1 MNSKLERQLAE
12 LLDAEIINADTAQ
25 KISAFYHTREQTK
38 PNRLF
43 TIFGV
48 LGALLSGLG
57 IILIIAH
64 NWDDLS
70 RITKTILA
78 FLPLLIGQI
87 ACAYSCIKN
96 KKSAWVESSATFL
109 ILAVGATISLVSQ
122 IYNIPGNLS
131 SFLLVWIAITAPLIY
146 VLRSNLAVIIHLVL
160 ATWYACDLGYFYNS
174 SVPWWYLL
182 QFAWILP
189 YYIRLQR
196 SQAESNIT
204 GILNWLIPLS
214 LVIVL
219 GAFTDGDT
227 LVLLAYIAL
236 FGLFYNI
243 GQLPWFKE
251 QKLRRNG
258 YTIIGSLG
266 TVFLLTILTFEWFW
280 KDAFNESLH
289 PRGLLITQ
297 FLFLSGITVIGYLY
311 FKKQHKGFNL
321 FQYAFLIIGL
331 LYLTKD
337 LGSIHAIVLT
347 NILVAAL
354 GLFAIRIGINKNS
367 YGILNYGLLIITAL
381 IVCRFFDTNLDFVF
395 RGILFISVG
404 AGFFFANY
412 LLLKKQ
418 PKDAIDSISKTQKH
432 E

>member
-1 MNSKLERQLAE
+1 MNSKLETQLTE
-12 LLDAEIINADTAQ
+12 LLEADIITSDTAQ
-25 KISAFYHTREQTK
+25 KITVFYHTKEQTK

-64 NWDDLS
+64 NWDDMPRS
-70 RITKTILA
+70 IKTFLA
-78 FLPLLIGQI
+78 FLPLIIGQI
-87 ACAYSCIKN
+87 ACAYSLFKN
-96 KKSAWVESSATFL
+96 KSPTWIESSATFL

-131 SFLLVWIAITAPLIY
+131 DFLLVWAAITAPLMY
-146 VLRSNLAVIIHLVL
+146 LLRSNLAVIIHLVL

-174 SVPWWYLL
+174 HVPWWYLAL
-182 QFAWILP
+182 FAWVIP
-189 YYIRLQR
+189 YYINLQKEN
-196 SQAESNIT
+196 SKTNIA
-204 GILNWLIPLS
+204 GVLNWLVPLS

-219 GAFTDGDT
+219 GAFTNGDS
-227 LVLLAYIAL
+227 LAFIMYLAF
-236 FGLFYNI
+236 FGLLYNI
-243 GQLPWFKE
+243 GQLPLFKN

-258 YTIIGSLG
+258 HTIIGSLG
-266 TVFLLTILTFEWFW
+266 TIFLLTTLTFEWFW
-280 KDAFNESLH
+280 KDAIRESFD
-289 PRGLLITQ
+289 GVDVLITVL
-297 FLFLSGITVIGYLY
+297 FFLSGVIVLAYLY
-311 FKKQHKGFNL
+311 SKKQIQNFNL
-321 FQYAFLIIGL
+321 FQYAFLVIGL
-331 LYLTKD
+331 LYLTKN
-337 LGSIHAIVLT
+337 LGYIHGIVIT

-354 GLFAIRIGINKNS
+354 GLFTIRIGINKNS
-367 YGILNYGLLIITAL
+367 YAILNYGLLIITGL

-404 AGFFFANY
+404 VGFFFANY

-418 PKDAIDSISKTQKH
+418 RKSALNSNSQNH

>member
-12 LLDAEIINADTAQ
+12 LLDADIINPNTAQ
-25 KISAFYHTREQTK
+25 KITDFYHTKEEAK

-64 NWDDLS
+64 NWDDMP
-70 RITKTILA
+70 RNIKTFLA
-78 FLPLLIGQI
+78 FLPLVIGQI
-87 ACAYSCIKN
+87 ACAYSLIK
-96 KKSAWVESSATFL
+96 KKNPTWVESSVTFL

-131 SFLLVWIAITAPLIY
+131 DFLLVWIAITAPLMY
-146 VLRSNLAVIIHLVL
+146 LMRSNLAVIIHLVL
-160 ATWYACDLGYFYNS
+160 ATWYACDLGYFFNS
-174 SVPWWYLL
+174 HIPWWYLA
-182 QFAWILP
+182 FFIWVIP
-189 YYIRLQR
+189 YYVKLQKED
-196 SQAESNIT
+196 SQSNMA
-204 GILNWLIPLS
+204 GVLNWLVPIS
-214 LVIVL
+214 FVITL
-219 GAFTDGDT
+219 GTFTNGKT
-227 LVLLAYIAL
+227 MSFVMYIVL
-236 FGLFYNI
+236 FGLLYNL
-243 GQLPWFKE
+243 GQLPLFKN

-258 YTIIGSLG
+258 HTIIGSLG
-266 TVFLLTILTFEWFW
+266 TIFILTMLTFEWFW
-280 KDAFNESLH
+280 KDALNESYD
-289 PRGLLITQ
+289 GMEVLITAI
-297 FLFLSGITVIGYLY
+297 LFLCGIAVLGYLY
-311 FKKQHKGFNL
+311 FKKQIESFNL
-321 FQYAFLIIGL
+321 FQYTFLIIGL

-337 LGSIHAIVLT
+337 LGTVHGIILT

-354 GLFAIRIGINKNS
+354 GLFAVRIGINKNS

-381 IVCRFFDTNLDFVF
+381 IICRFFDANLDFIF

-418 PKDAIDSISKTQKH
+418 GKTALNANSHKH